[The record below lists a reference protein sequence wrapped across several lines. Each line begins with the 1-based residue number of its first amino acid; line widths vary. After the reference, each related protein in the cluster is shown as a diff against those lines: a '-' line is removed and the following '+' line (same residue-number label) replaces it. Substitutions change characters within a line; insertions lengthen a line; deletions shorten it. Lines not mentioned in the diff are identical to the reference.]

1 MDLIADLLAAHVD
14 IDAITGLLD
23 DGPPRVRTSPAGWAN
38 SSAAVANTP
47 LPYTCGSM
55 RRVRILILP

>member
-47 LPYTCGSM
+47 SRIRVGQCGEYGS
-55 RRVRILILP
+55 